1 MRGWRT
7 NSFGGGGDDGWVK
20 VRLFSPTGDPS
31 LGPERDF
38 REIESPNGVCW
49 CMTSPSHH
57 QPENLDRSLWVDPS
71 REPSGKPSGETLGGS
86 SGKPSGD
93 PRGSLGIDTTPL
105 LPATSGPKMGDPH
118 PPPHTGKGRK
128 KGRKRGG
135 YTHYFLNFSLGENPH
150 TPPQLARRGR
160 PAVGGKDKRGG
171 ARVWRAG
178 RTKSIDLIETSSM
191 ELVSHSYLASLRSY
205 NAPKFTPFPGV
216 IRLYWWGKQG

>member
-1 MRGWRT
+1 MGRRGT
-7 NSFGGGGDDGWVK
+7 SG
-20 VRLFSPTGDPS
+20 RLN
-31 LGPERDF
+31 LRMV
-38 REIESPNGVCW
+38 GVLVYDITI
-49 CMTSPSHH
+49 TSPAREPG
-57 QPENLDRSLWVDPS
+57 QEPVGRSL
-71 REPSGKPSGETLGGS
+71 SGTLWGNPL
-86 SGKPSGD
+86 GKPSGD

-160 PAVGGKDKRGG
+160 PTVGGKDKRGG

-191 ELVSHSYLASLRSY
+191 ELLSHSYLASLRSY

>member
-71 REPSGKPSGETLGGS
+71 REPLGKPSGETLGGS
-86 SGKPSGD
+86 SRI
-93 PRGSLGIDTTPL
+93 PRDRHHTTPPSDL
-105 LPATSGPKMGDPH
+105 RPKNGGSPPSSPHGEREEKGEEKGGLHTLFPQFFSGGE
-118 PPPHTGKGRK
+118 PPH
-128 KGRKRGG
+128 
-135 YTHYFLNFSLGENPH
+135 
-150 TPPQLARRGR
+150 PPQLARRGR

>member
-1 MRGWRT
+1 M
-7 NSFGGGGDDGWVK
+7 
-20 VRLFSPTGDPS
+20 RLFSPTGDPS

-71 REPSGKPSGETLGGS
+71 REPLGKPLGKPSGETLGGS
-86 SGKPSGD
+86 SRI
-93 PRGSLGIDTTPL
+93 PRDRHHTTPPSDL
-105 LPATSGPKMGDPH
+105 RPKNGGSPPSSPHGEREEKGEEKGGLHTLFPQFFSGGGPPH
-118 PPPHTGKGRK
+118 PPSTGTKGPTCGR
-128 KGRKRGG
+128 RKR
-135 YTHYFLNFSLGENPH
+135 
-150 TPPQLARRGR
+150 Q
-160 PAVGGKDKRGG
+160 KGG

>member
-1 MRGWRT
+1 MGRRGT
-7 NSFGGGGDDGWVK
+7 SG
-20 VRLFSPTGDPS
+20 RLN
-31 LGPERDF
+31 LRMV
-38 REIESPNGVCW
+38 GVLVYDITI
-49 CMTSPSHH
+49 TSPAREPG
-57 QPENLDRSLWVDPS
+57 QEPVGRSLW
-71 REPSGKPSGETLGGS
+71 GTLGETLGETLWGNPL
-86 SGKPSGD
+86 GKPSGD

-135 YTHYFLNFSLGENPH
+135 YTHYFLNFSLGENPQ

-160 PAVGGKDKRGG
+160 PTVGGKDKRGG

-191 ELVSHSYLASLRSY
+191 ELLSHSYLASLRSY

>member
-1 MRGWRT
+1 M
-7 NSFGGGGDDGWVK
+7 
-20 VRLFSPTGDPS
+20 RLFSPTGDPS

-71 REPSGKPSGETLGGS
+71 RETLGETLWGNPLGKP

-135 YTHYFLNFSLGENPH
+135 FTHYFLNFSLGENPH

>member
-1 MRGWRT
+1 M
-7 NSFGGGGDDGWVK
+7 
-20 VRLFSPTGDPS
+20 RLFSPTGDPS

-38 REIESPNGVCW
+38 REIESPNGVWW

-71 REPSGKPSGETLGGS
+71 REPLGKPSGETLWGNPRGNPRGNPWGNPWGNPL
-86 SGKPSGD
+86 GKPSGD

-135 YTHYFLNFSLGENPH
+135 YTHYLLNFSLGENPH

>member
-1 MRGWRT
+1 M
-7 NSFGGGGDDGWVK
+7 K

-71 REPSGKPSGETLGGS
+71 RETLWGNPLGKP

-135 YTHYFLNFSLGENPH
+135 YTHYLLNFSLGENPH
-150 TPPQLARRGR
+150 TPLNWHEGADLRSAEKTKGGGR
-160 PAVGGKDKRGG
+160 AFG
-171 ARVWRAG
+171 ARVGQNR
-178 RTKSIDLIETSSM
+178 
-191 ELVSHSYLASLRSY
+191 
-205 NAPKFTPFPGV
+205 
-216 IRLYWWGKQG
+216 

>member
-1 MRGWRT
+1 M
-7 NSFGGGGDDGWVK
+7 
-20 VRLFSPTGDPS
+20 RLFSPTGDPS

>member
-1 MRGWRT
+1 MGRRGT
-7 NSFGGGGDDGWVK
+7 SG
-20 VRLFSPTGDPS
+20 RLNLRMVGVLVYDITITSPAREPGQEPVGRSLSGTLWGNPLGKPSGDPRGNP
-31 LGPERDF
+31 LGK
-38 REIESPNGVCW
+38 
-49 CMTSPSHH
+49 
-57 QPENLDRSLWVDPS
+57 
-71 REPSGKPSGETLGGS
+71 PSGKPSGKSSGKP

-105 LPATSGPKMGDPH
+105 LPATSGSKMGDPH

-135 YTHYFLNFSLGENPH
+135 YTHYFLNFSLGENPQ

-160 PAVGGKDKRGG
+160 PTVGGKDKRGG

-191 ELVSHSYLASLRSY
+191 ELLSHSYLASLRSY